1 MNCRRSL
8 FWYVTLRTLA
18 VVCRRFGTA
27 CPSRIQGSSG
37 QRRCLTFQKSEDL
50 NSKPDKQY
58 LLLIPGISS
67 TCGKLMLFY
76 RYTEEGSILL
86 SETVVAFHQTARSHE
101 TESSNLNIQSHWD
114 LRSRISYV
122 T

>member
-1 MNCRRSL
+1 
-8 FWYVTLRTLA
+8 
-18 VVCRRFGTA
+18 
-27 CPSRIQGSSG
+27 
-37 QRRCLTFQKSEDL
+37 
-50 NSKPDKQY
+50 
-58 LLLIPGISS
+58 
-67 TCGKLMLFY
+67 MLFY